1 MNSRKDNQHGRNL
14 ALTSRDHALLSC
26 VADHG
31 VLERNQIARACGF
44 RSVTRANSRLK
55 RLVDANLLQRLFL
68 PTAVGS
74 RMAVYRA
81 AESTKR
87 ATWRGSPLLIQHALA
102 VNDVRLAFECC
113 KHPDYS
119 FLLWTSEDELRGH
132 NIGVVADGF
141 VEYAFRDL
149 RFSAFVEADRGTEA
163 LTRWQAKV
171 RSYLSLA
178 FSGRYSQAFR
188 RKYFRVLVTAPTI
201 ARLEN
206 LRRATAAL
214 TADIFWFCRTADLTQ
229 EGPLTPIWRRSRTD
243 DNLTLTAG
251 GQP

>member
-1 MNSRKDNQHGRNL
+1 MNSRKDNQRGHNL
-14 ALTSRDHALLSC
+14 ALTSRDRALLSC

-55 RLVDANLLQRLFL
+55 RLVDANLIQRLFL
-68 PTAVGS
+68 PTATGS

-81 AESTKR
+81 DESTR
-87 ATWRGSPLLIQHALA
+87 QPTWRGSPLLIQHALA
-102 VNDVRLAFECC
+102 VNDVRLAFEYC
-113 KHPDYS
+113 KYPDYS
-119 FLLWTSEDELRGH
+119 FLQWTSEDALRRH

-141 VEYAFRDL
+141 VEYAFGDR
-149 RFSAFVEADRGTEA
+149 RFSAFVEADLGTEA

-178 FSGRYSQAFR
+178 FSGKYSQAFR
-188 RKYFRVLVTAPTI
+188 RRYFRVLVTAPTI
-201 ARLEN
+201 TRLEN

-214 TADIFWFCRTADLTQ
+214 TADIFWFCRTSDLTQ
-229 EGPLTPIWRRSRTD
+229 RGPLAPIWRRSRAD
-243 DNLTLTAG
+243 EDLPLTAG